1 MSKIYNLFNSDV
13 KRYKKIYYRGID
25 QFIHDNFE
33 YDTFEKGFATY
44 KYNKKEIKNPKS
56 YEIILF
62 NQNYTVMRWKNWC
75 QHYILNPQK

>member
-1 MSKIYNLFNSDV
+1 MSKVHNLFNSDV
-13 KRYKKIYYRGID
+13 KRYKKVYYRGID

-44 KYNKKEIKNPKS
+44 KYNNKEIKNPKN

-75 QHYILNPQK
+75 QNYILNPQK